1 MLNKIANL
9 ALITAL
15 IVIMLGAW
23 VRLTD
28 AGLGC
33 PDWPGCYGQILVPDT
48 SNEIDGF
55 ENFLEDRPFD
65 EGAAWR
71 EMIHRYLASFLGLL
85 SLLILYFSWKEKK
98 SIKLG
103 VILVT
108 VIMFQGMLGMLT
120 VTWLLKPVIVMGHL
134 LGGMTTLS
142 ILYLIRRQSAP
153 REISNRN
160 LVNLSWVALI
170 AAILQLALGGWVS
183 ANYAAIACPDFP
195 TCQNQWWPENLD
207 FQQGFDAWHGIG
219 IDYEGGILDNAAR
232 TAIHFTHRL
241 GAIFVGLLLFLFGLR
256 LRKKQETYLLGS
268 TILAAVSLQISI
280 GISVVVFGYPLNLA
294 VMHNGMGALLLLT
307 VVEAKRKIT
316 S

>member
-108 VIMFQGMLGMLT
+108 VILFQ
-120 VTWLLKPVIVMGHL
+120 
-134 LGGMTTLS
+134 
-142 ILYLIRRQSAP
+142 
-153 REISNRN
+153 
-160 LVNLSWVALI
+160 
-170 AAILQLALGGWVS
+170 
-183 ANYAAIACPDFP
+183 
-195 TCQNQWWPENLD
+195 
-207 FQQGFDAWHGIG
+207 
-219 IDYEGGILDNAAR
+219 
-232 TAIHFTHRL
+232 
-241 GAIFVGLLLFLFGLR
+241 
-256 LRKKQETYLLGS
+256 
-268 TILAAVSLQISI
+268 
-280 GISVVVFGYPLNLA
+280 
-294 VMHNGMGALLLLT
+294 
-307 VVEAKRKIT
+307 
-316 S
+316 